1 MLSPFQDVEDEVLI
15 DLEQIENSNH
25 DNDESLPQL
34 QEFGDENCCE
44 EDDVVIFRR
53 VISKLQACG
62 QATDLRNFLTLV
74 DLEKFPLD
82 NSSFL
87 LFLETV
93 RFMSTNITSEMKYG
107 KTTKRFWKTGY
118 RLFHAKLLYFMG
130 GPRNIGKITTGVA
143 QPGMLTSEK
152 SKINFAVPSTNVISD
167 FNISEVQVP
176 NVVPP
181 GVLEQIIRTLRES
194 GDENEYMLCA
204 DGKQVTSGID
214 SKGGDVDMFGHEG
227 VQTLTERKQKLNR
240 NLALIKEVKERLQ
253 NSKTDEFNRI
263 DRDME
268 ESVVSDLKNV
278 VSLLSYTIKEGRHKQ
293 AFGFKEV

>member
-1 MLSPFQDVEDEVLI
+1 
-15 DLEQIENSNH
+15 
-25 DNDESLPQL
+25 
-34 QEFGDENCCE
+34 
-44 EDDVVIFRR
+44 
-53 VISKLQACG
+53 
-62 QATDLRNFLTLV
+62 
-74 DLEKFPLD
+74 
-82 NSSFL
+82 
-87 LFLETV
+87 
-93 RFMSTNITSEMKYG
+93 
-107 KTTKRFWKTGY
+107 
-118 RLFHAKLLYFMG
+118 MG
-130 GPRNIGKITTGVA
+130 GPRNIGQITTGVA
-143 QPGMLTSEK
+143 QLGMLTSEK

-176 NVVPP
+176 NIVPP

-227 VQTLTERKQKLNR
+227 GQTLTERKQKLNR

-253 NSKTDEFNRI
+253 NSKTNEFNRI

-278 VSLLSYTIKEGRHKQ
+278 VTLLSNTIKEGKQLALKQ
-293 AFGFKEV
+293 AFGLKKFKRMAGENWKESRYVYVISGLQA